1 MPDQQAG
8 IEMPQL
14 MKARPSRRARG
25 LDGSPPH
32 IPERG
37 ATDGIACGCDEHEPI
52 AERREGAQVRG
63 EGIEHD
69 LRQRDGAHARR
80 RLGRGQ
86 ERRTASHGYEL
97 SIHMHHAAQEV
108 EPVHSEPQ
116 AFALTH
122 SRASSQDHKRAIS
135 GGHCVS

>member
-1 MPDQQAG
+1 
-8 IEMPQL
+8 

-25 LDGSPPH
+25 LDGSPPY
-32 IPERG
+32 ISERG
-37 ATDGIACGCDEHEPI
+37 ATDLIAGVCDKHEPI
-52 AERREGAQVRG
+52 AERREGVQVRG
-63 EGIEHD
+63 ESIEHD

-80 RLGRGQ
+80 RLGRAQ
-86 ERRTASHGYEL
+86 ERRTASDGYEL

-108 EPVHSEPQ
+108 QPVHSEPQ

-122 SRASSQDHKRAIS
+122 ARASSQDHKRPIP